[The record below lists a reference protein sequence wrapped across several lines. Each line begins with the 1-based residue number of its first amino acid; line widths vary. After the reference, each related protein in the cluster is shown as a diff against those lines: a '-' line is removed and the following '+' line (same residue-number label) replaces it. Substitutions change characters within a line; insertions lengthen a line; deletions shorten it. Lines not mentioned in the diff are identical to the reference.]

1 MDSDGNRLFS
11 GSLIVI
17 ALILLKGFFAASE
30 AAITEIS
37 DSKVRSFED
46 KTGAK
51 KTLFLLMSKPSRLI
65 TAFSVNR
72 ILSAVAIAY
81 LSFYIYHYPL
91 NSLIDNYINN
101 SVVSELISAV
111 IILLGAVLVMT
122 VLCDGVPKKIACSKD
137 SDAFAL
143 MCAPAVR
150 YLELSLTP
158 LAALSGLLTSL
169 IARPFGVTSSDDKD
183 VVTEEEIL
191 MMVDAGNETGVIE
204 ESQRD
209 MINNIFEFE
218 DLTVSDVMTH
228 RTDIV
233 SVPDTAKISDVVNA
247 SINSGFSRIP
257 VYDGTVD
264 HIVGIICIKDL
275 LCLIGSGS
283 ADDAQ
288 ARAFVRETVYVP
300 ETLSCGSMFRKFTE
314 KKMQMAVVI
323 DEYGGTAGIVT
334 MEDVVESI
342 VGNIQ
347 DEYDDEKEELVKVS
361 DDTYTIDGTAEPE
374 EIFEKLGVELPENKD
389 YDTVSGFIIDLLGH
403 IPEEG
408 ETPSV
413 KYGNILFTVLITED
427 MCITKLKATILK
439 ENPIKEKEKDHNEE
453 KEA

>member
-11 GSLIVI
+11 GSLIII
-17 ALILLKGFFAASE
+17 AIVFLKGFFAASE
-30 AAITEIS
+30 AAITEINDAKLKS
-37 DSKVRSFED
+37 YED

-51 KTLFLLMSKPSRLI
+51 KTLFLLMSKPSMLI
-65 TAFSVNR
+65 TTFSVNR
-72 ILSAVAIAY
+72 ILSAVAVAY

-91 NSLIDNYINN
+91 NRLFDDYIKNA
-101 SVVSELISAV
+101 VASELVSAM
-111 IILLGAVLVMT
+111 IILLAAVLVMT
-122 VLCDGVPKKIACSKD
+122 VLCDGVPRKIVGRKD
-137 SDAFAL
+137 SDSFAV

-150 YLELSLTP
+150 YLELFLTP

-169 IARPFGVTSSDDKD
+169 ISRLFGAANSDNRD
-183 VVTEEEIL
+183 VVTEEEIR

-233 SVPDTAKISDVVNA
+233 SVSDTARISDVVNA
-247 SINSGFSRIP
+247 SISSGFSRIP
-257 VYDGTVD
+257 VYQDTVD
-264 HIVGIICIKDL
+264 HIIGIICIKDL

-283 ADDAQ
+283 ADDAY
-288 ARAFVRETVYVP
+288 ARAFVRDTVYVP

-347 DEYDDEKEELVKVS
+347 DEYDDEKEALVKVTE
-361 DDTYTIDGTAEPE
+361 DTYTIDGTAEPE
-374 EIFEKLGVELPENKD
+374 EVMERLGAELPENKD
-389 YDTVSGFIIDLLGH
+389 YDTVSGFIIDLLGR

-408 ETPSV
+408 ETPSI
-413 KYGNILFTVLITED
+413 KYGNVLFTVLITED

-439 ENPIKEKEKDHNEE
+439 ETTVNEKEKDQNDE